1 MRRQTPSHVS
11 SFMLSPS
18 GDAANLNASPWKS
31 LRLLNVYR
39 LVLAVVFMA
48 VILIGGPKVLGQ
60 HNAFLFITI
69 NALYIFFL
77 LAFGVSDHYRWPALT
92 LQVYAQA
99 LIDIVAITLLMHASG
114 GIGSGL
120 GVLMIAAV
128 AAASVL
134 APGRAALGVAALA
147 SLALL
152 GAEVHADL
160 FGGYRA
166 TSYTQTGLLG
176 ASLFATAWLTVAL
189 SRRARMSEAL
199 AVRRGIDLSDL
210 AELNGLIVNRM
221 QSGIIVVDDTAEIRL
236 MNSSARALLGCAAD
250 DNPRGLKEL
259 SYPLYRLFLKWL
271 PAQETNAPPQKLEH
285 DRATTLQAR
294 FARVGARREDRG
306 VVINVDDTAEINR
319 QIQETKLA
327 SLSRLTA
334 SIAHEIRNPLGAIS
348 HAAQLL
354 GESSGLDRADQRMVD
369 MIREQSKRMNAVI
382 HDVLRLYR
390 KDQPNVEVIVL
401 KTWLEA
407 FNAQFSR
414 DHGIAPDWAV
424 IQMTPADTAIKMDT
438 NHLHQVLWNLCENAL
453 KYGCDETKRPSLALT
468 GGRAPGGVTAYLEV
482 TDQGSG
488 IEPELRAQ
496 LFEPFVTSSTHGTG
510 LGLFMARE
518 LCHANGGE
526 LSYTPGAAGG
536 SNFCIQFPL
545 SMPAQA
551 PGTDNGASNR
561 ETRPKSGAS
570 AGNHERAT
578 ADNNAAVPPAYM
590 ARSRSAPS
598 TRQDLGEVAIATR
611 TNC

>member
-1 MRRQTPSHVS
+1 
-11 SFMLSPS
+11 MLSPS
-18 GDAANLNASPWKS
+18 GDTANLNASPWKT

-39 LVLAVVFMA
+39 LALAVLFMA
-48 VILIGGPKVLGQ
+48 VIVISGPNVLGQ
-60 HNAFLFITI
+60 HNAFLFIAI
-69 NALYIFFL
+69 NALYILFL
-77 LAFGVSDHYRWPALT
+77 LSSGVSGRYRWPALK

-134 APGRAALGVAALA
+134 APGRAALVVAALA
-147 SLALL
+147 SLSLL

-189 SRRARMSEAL
+189 SRRAHTSEAL
-199 AVRRGIDLSDL
+199 AVRRGIDLANL

-236 MNSSARALLGCAAD
+236 MNSAARALLNCAD
-250 DNPRGLKEL
+250 ENPRGLKEL
-259 SYPLYRLFLKWL
+259 SYPLYRLFLEWL
-271 PAQETNAPPQKLEH
+271 PGRETNAPPQKLEH

-354 GESSGLDRADQRMVD
+354 GESPGMDRADRRMVD

-390 KDQPNVEVIVL
+390 KDQPNAEVIVL
-401 KTWLEA
+401 QTWLEA

-414 DHGIAPDWAV
+414 DHGLAPKWAA
-424 IQMTPADTAIKMDT
+424 ISITPPDTAIKMDA
-438 NHLHQVLWNLCENAL
+438 NHICIR
-453 KYGCDETKRPSLALT
+453 C
-468 GGRAPGGVTAYLEV
+468 
-482 TDQGSG
+482 SG
-488 IEPELRAQ
+488 ICTKTPSNTVATN
-496 LFEPFVTSSTHGTG
+496 TS
-510 LGLFMARE
+510 ARRWR
-518 LCHANGGE
+518 
-526 LSYTPGAAGG
+526 SP
-536 SNFCIQFPL
+536 
-545 SMPAQA
+545 
-551 PGTDNGASNR
+551 
-561 ETRPKSGAS
+561 
-570 AGNHERAT
+570 
-578 ADNNAAVPPAYM
+578 AAVRPAAPP
-590 ARSRSAPS
+590 
-598 TRQDLGEVAIATR
+598 R
-611 TNC
+611 TWT

>member
-1 MRRQTPSHVS
+1 
-11 SFMLSPS
+11 MLSPS
-18 GDAANLNASPWKS
+18 GDAANLNASPWKT

-39 LVLAVVFMA
+39 LALAVLFMA
-48 VILIGGPKVLGQ
+48 VIVISGPNVLGQ
-60 HNAFLFITI
+60 HNAFLFIAI
-69 NALYIFFL
+69 NALYILFL
-77 LAFGVSDHYRWPALT
+77 LSSGVSGRYRWPALK

-134 APGRAALGVAALA
+134 APGRAALVVAALA
-147 SLALL
+147 SLSLL

-189 SRRARMSEAL
+189 SRRAHTSEAL
-199 AVRRGIDLSDL
+199 AVRRGIDLANL

-236 MNSSARALLGCAAD
+236 MNSAARALLNCAD
-250 DNPRGLKEL
+250 ENPRGLKEL
-259 SYPLYRLFLKWL
+259 SYPLYRLFLEWL
-271 PAQETNAPPQKLEH
+271 PGRETNAPPQKLEH

-354 GESSGLDRADQRMVD
+354 GESPGMDRADRRMVD

-390 KDQPNVEVIVL
+390 KDQPNAEVIVL
-401 KTWLEA
+401 QTWLEA

-414 DHGIAPDWAV
+414 DHGLAPKWAA
-424 IQMTPADTAIKMDT
+424 ISITPPDTAIKMDA
-438 NHLHQVLWNLCENAL
+438 NHICIR
-453 KYGCDETKRPSLALT
+453 C
-468 GGRAPGGVTAYLEV
+468 
-482 TDQGSG
+482 SG
-488 IEPELRAQ
+488 ICTKTPSNTVATN
-496 LFEPFVTSSTHGTG
+496 TS
-510 LGLFMARE
+510 ARRWR
-518 LCHANGGE
+518 
-526 LSYTPGAAGG
+526 SP
-536 SNFCIQFPL
+536 
-545 SMPAQA
+545 
-551 PGTDNGASNR
+551 
-561 ETRPKSGAS
+561 
-570 AGNHERAT
+570 
-578 ADNNAAVPPAYM
+578 AAVRPAAPP
-590 ARSRSAPS
+590 
-598 TRQDLGEVAIATR
+598 R
-611 TNC
+611 TWT